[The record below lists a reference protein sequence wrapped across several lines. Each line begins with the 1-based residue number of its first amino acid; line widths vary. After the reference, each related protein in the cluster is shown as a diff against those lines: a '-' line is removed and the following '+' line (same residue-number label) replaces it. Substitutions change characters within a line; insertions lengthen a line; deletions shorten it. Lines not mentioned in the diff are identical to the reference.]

1 MQKLFDRISRKLK
14 AVLFGHYRPD
24 FNSAWLEQNGHAM
37 YCEVVVDHDRGH
49 PLEFSGKPGTAQS
62 GSLSEIDGEVANQG
76 HGFVG

>member
-37 YCEVVVDHDRGH
+37 YCEVVVDRDRGH
-49 PLEFSGKPGTAQS
+49 LLNFPGRSWTSWKTGYCAIGQS
-62 GSLSEIDGEVANQG
+62 I
-76 HGFVG
+76 